1 MEVTNNIFEK
11 YIDTVIDKNRYYD
24 FCISKNSDE
33 RINELYKTIS
43 NEVMLKSN
51 LYYPNELYECFKKQL
66 VKFYYLNNVNVLEL
80 GSGTESIICTINN
93 IILKD
98 KTVGVVT
105 PHFYRISETIQ
116 KLVLINGE
124 FSVNS
129 MFVDVEYIEKYIQN
143 YSIDAI
149 WISNPNSIVGFGYEK
164 ESLKYLINKY
174 PNVLFIFDETNI
186 EFYSECDELTMISEL
201 EKNLNTVVI
210 RSCSKFFGVP
220 GARIGV
226 ISTYNEDIMKS
237 YVKMNPTF
245 PVSGSSIQFAALAF
259 KNYSLFRNL
268 AKDINDTKRILKKM
282 FQKVND
288 INLHNSL
295 SNIIYLTSDKYN
307 LWDEFKARGILTMK
321 YNDLNYKSAVRVTIH
336 SDMLLKEILLEKISD
351 ILELRY

>member
-1 MEVTNNIFEK
+1 
-11 YIDTVIDKNRYYD
+11 
-24 FCISKNSDE
+24 
-33 RINELYKTIS
+33 
-43 NEVMLKSN
+43 
-51 LYYPNELYECFKKQL
+51 
-66 VKFYYLNNVNVLEL
+66 
-80 GSGTESIICTINN
+80 
-93 IILKD
+93 KD

-282 FQKVND
+282 FQ
-288 INLHNSL
+288 
-295 SNIIYLTSDKYN
+295 
-307 LWDEFKARGILTMK
+307 
-321 YNDLNYKSAVRVTIH
+321 
-336 SDMLLKEILLEKISD
+336 
-351 ILELRY
+351 